1 MRSARLKKGA
11 FTGVRGTAE
20 SDTPAPAKGATL
32 VVASIATALV
42 LIVFTVPLTTL
53 TGTVHAFGAGPGAQ
67 AWILSAMSVG
77 AASGLLGS
85 GAIGDDYGRRRT
97 FLAGTLLLAF
107 ASVLGALAPNA
118 LVLIVARIVQGLGGA
133 AILSC
138 SLGLIGQAYSGPAL
152 VRATGIWGAALGGG
166 VAVGPILASEFA
178 DLGGWVTPYWFS
190 AVAAV
195 ALAIVGR
202 CLLTESVAANPR
214 RIDVAGTVLL
224 GLGMAAL
231 LAGFTQSR
239 TGWDQLSVYGLVIGG
254 LALLAGFVA
263 VEHRIAN
270 PMLDLSLFRRP
281 DFVGATLA
289 ALASGAGVLS
299 LMSLIPMILERAM
312 QVDTMT
318 AAVVLL
324 AWSAATAVTAVGAR
338 WLPVTPRKLL
348 IGGLIGCAAGQ
359 LSVYGLHPDSSI
371 LRLLPGL
378 LLAGAANGILNAALG
393 HQAVAS
399 VPADRSAMGSGANN
413 TARYLGS
420 ATGLT
425 LCAVIITHAGK
436 ASGAAGLLAGWNSAV
451 LVTVGFSLL
460 GALAVWM
467 TRERFAL
474 GPAIE
479 PRT

>member
-1 MRSARLKKGA
+1 
-11 FTGVRGTAE
+11 
-20 SDTPAPAKGATL
+20 
-32 VVASIATALV
+32 
-42 LIVFTVPLTTL
+42 
-53 TGTVHAFGAGPGAQ
+53 
-67 AWILSAMSVG
+67 
-77 AASGLLGS
+77 
-85 GAIGDDYGRRRT
+85 
-97 FLAGTLLLAF
+97 
-107 ASVLGALAPNA
+107 
-118 LVLIVARIVQGLGGA
+118 
-133 AILSC
+133 
-138 SLGLIGQAYSGPAL
+138 
-152 VRATGIWGAALGGG
+152 

-178 DLGGWVTPYWFS
+178 DLGGWVAPYWFS
-190 AVAAV
+190 AVAVV
-195 ALAIVGR
+195 ALAIVGHR
-202 CLLTESVAANPR
+202 LLTESVAANPR